1 MNIIDYIS
9 KDELTELLSN
19 EFLNHDVLFLDSNE
33 NELSNLFKKIINSK
47 DITISNGNELKFND
61 ITIKEIIQNI
71 KQDECKEISNQFL
84 NSISAYFVR
93 FYTKDKDVE
102 KLINEINNGNIFI
115 TKLNNHFENGEDK
128 ICFDF
133 KNWDILSLYK
143 EVKSA

>member
-102 KLINEINNGNIFI
+102 KLMNEINNGNIF
-115 TKLNNHFENGEDK
+115 NSSV
-128 ICFDF
+128 C
-133 KNWDILSLYK
+133 
-143 EVKSA
+143 VV